1 MNPNVNAAFSLNEE
15 VNYKQELDGTTN
27 VILRKYAE
35 LLIEYIKFIVGHVKI
50 HNMNYL
56 KFIIIRGLDTVT
68 NVFNNILYYTK
79 NIDVTY
85 YHSQKAFY
93 FYIEFISQ
101 ITEAEKLFL
110 QLSSRDA
117 SMYVY
122 KKTVFDINTK
132 HVKPCSNES
141 IDDFNVVSQNV
152 ELYKLIMMKIIQ
164 GQDQA
169 QTQAKDQSQT
179 QAKDQ
184 EYKLEQFEEIIIK
197 LMTNNNATTKKI
209 SNVIDILYNKIQNTD
224 KFLEI
229 VLLLIKKIKKNSV
242 HLLKIE
248 NNILNEEFEQKIN
261 EITSPKFVEWLAS

>member
-1 MNPNVNAAFSLNEE
+1 MKPNTNTTFSLNEE
-15 VNYKQELDGTTN
+15 VNYKPELDGTTN

-35 LLIEYIKFIVGHVKI
+35 LLIEYIKFIVGNVKI

-56 KFIIIRGLDTVT
+56 KFLITRGLETVT

-93 FYIEFISQ
+93 FYVEFISQ

-122 KKTVFDINTK
+122 KKTIFEINTQ

-141 IDDFNVVSQNV
+141 SVDFNVITQNV

-164 GQDQA
+164 GETQGQGQD
-169 QTQAKDQSQT
+169 
-179 QAKDQ
+179 
-184 EYKLEQFEEIIIK
+184 YKLQQFEEIIIK
-197 LMTNNNATTKKI
+197 LMSNNNDTTKKI
-209 SNVIDILYNKIQNTD
+209 SNVIDILYNKIQDTD

-229 VLLLIKKIKKNSV
+229 VLLLIKKVKKNSF

-248 NNILNEEFEQKIN
+248 NNILNEEFDSKIN
-261 EITSPKFVEWLAS
+261 EITSIKFVEWLAS

>member
-1 MNPNVNAAFSLNEE
+1 MKPTINTAFSLNEE
-15 VNYKQELDGTTN
+15 VNYKHELDATTN

-50 HNMNYL
+50 NNMNYL

-79 NIDVTY
+79 NIDLTY

-132 HVKPCSNES
+132 HVKPCST
-141 IDDFNVVSQNV
+141 DDFNVVSQNV

-164 GQDQA
+164 GQDRC
-169 QTQAKDQSQT
+169 QT
-179 QAKDQ
+179 Q
-184 EYKLEQFEEIIIK
+184 EYKLEQFEEIIITLIK
-197 LMTNNNATTKKI
+197 VDNTDTKKI
-209 SNVIDILYNKIQNTD
+209 SNIIDVLYNKIQNTD